1 MPRVKVYR
9 NSANFGE
16 PRLVLAEGSLDE
28 FITVAGK
35 KLALKNPRVA
45 FTKTGVE
52 ITAALLNELSEDEE
66 VYISEGEPF
75 WKTAADGKPG
85 VYKIALLG
93 VGGVGK
99 SCITLKYIKGAF
111 SEIYDPF
118 IEDAFRHQV
127 TCDDIPCV
135 LEVLDTAGQ
144 EEYKCIAQQW
154 VQKKNGFLLVY
165 SIIDNISFAQ
175 LGSFYDLIV
184 DEYENTVEYPDGIPP
199 IVIVGNKL
207 DLERNREVQ
216 AASGEAQ
223 AAKWNARFLETSAKT
238 NENVEKVFH
247 TLIRMMRQRHSR
259 RADGNGNGSARRKLC
274 FFL

>member
-16 PRLVLAEGSLDE
+16 PRLILIEGSLDD
-28 FITVAGK
+28 FISAAGK
-35 KLALKNPRVA
+35 KLSLKNARLA
-45 FTKTGVE
+45 YTKTGVE
-52 ITAALLNELSEDEE
+52 ITAALLNELAEDEE
-66 VYISEGEPF
+66 VFISEGEPF
-75 WKTAADGKPG
+75 WKTEGKPG

-111 SEIYDPF
+111 SEIYDPS

-144 EEYKCIAQQW
+144 EEYKCTAQQW

-165 SIIDNISFAQ
+165 SIIDNLSFAQ

-184 DEYENTVEYPDGIPP
+184 DEYENVVEYSDGMPP
-199 IVIVGNKL
+199 IVLVGNKL
-207 DLERNREVQ
+207 DLERNREVPT
-216 AASGEAQ
+216 ASGEAQ
-223 AAKWNARFLETSAKT
+223 AVKWNARFLESSAKT

-259 RADGNGNGSARRKLC
+259 RADGNGGIGSARRKLC